1 MTADGV
7 RCLSTD
13 AREVEE
19 LVGHCVVGS
28 DKRRA
33 CGTPKK
39 IAGRVRLYGNK
50 VTIVGWL
57 KNGRQPLAICV
68 LSTLDQI
75 VICRLN
81 V

>member
-19 LVGHCVVGS
+19 LVRHCGVGS

-33 CGTPKK
+33 CRAPEK
-39 IAGRVRLYGNK
+39 IAGRVWLYGYK
-50 VTIVGWL
+50 VTIM
-57 KNGRQPLAICV
+57 
-68 LSTLDQI
+68 
-75 VICRLN
+75 
-81 V
+81 